1 MNALR
6 QRCPRAPR
14 RALAIACALAACA
27 TAAHADKKAMTDDD
41 LAAVAG
47 QGVAILVHLEINSGL
62 LVGQPLDSRL
72 TAGFT
77 VDSVTTSVIAQNFGG
92 ILDMFAIT
100 LDPTPRA
107 GGADYL
113 AIGMPT
119 YLAADQFG
127 IRAIGVQRDATGP
140 VTGSLGSLMLNGV
153 ASMTG
158 QLNIW
163 PK

>member
-1 MNALR
+1 MNA
-6 QRCPRAPR
+6 R
-14 RALAIACALAACA
+14 RARSSPAPWRAFALACALAACA
-27 TAAHADKKAMTDDD
+27 TAAHADKKAMTDED
-41 LAAVAG
+41 LAGVAG
-47 QGVAILVHLEINSGL
+47 HGVAILVHLELNSGL
-62 LVGQPLDSRL
+62 LLGQPLDSRL

-100 LDPTPRA
+100 LDPTTRA
-107 GGADYL
+107 NGADYL
-113 AIGMPT
+113 AIGLPT

-127 IRAIGVQRDATGP
+127 VRAIGVQRDANGP
-140 VTGSLGSLMLNGV
+140 ITGSLGSLMLNGV

>member
-1 MNALR
+1 MIAASLSLARACAL
-6 QRCPRAPR
+6 
-14 RALAIACALAACA
+14 ACALAACA
-27 TAAHADKKAMTDDD
+27 TAAQAEKKPMNDDD
-41 LAAVAG
+41 LAGVSG
-47 QGVAILVHLEINSGL
+47 QGVAVLVHLELNSGL

-72 TAGFT
+72 SAGFN
-77 VDSVTTSVIAQNFGG
+77 VDGITTYAIAQNFGG
-92 ILDMFAIT
+92 ILNMFAVT
-100 LDPTPRA
+100 LDPTARA

-119 YLAADQFG
+119 YLSAEQFG
-127 IRAIGVQRDATGP
+127 VRAIGVQTDPSGP
-140 VTGSLGSLMLNGV
+140 INGSLGSLLLSGV